1 MTGPDHF
8 IHAYERLGVIEEA
21 LTRSW
26 RRRIAL
32 AFRFPKMKDGGEAK
46 TECRKAGRSGPLRS
60 PS

>member
-26 RRRIAL
+26 RRRVAW
-32 AFRFPKMKDGGEAK
+32 AFLFPRIKDGG
-46 TECRKAGRSGPLRS
+46 
-60 PS
+60 